1 MRVLIYPGS
10 FDPLTIGH
18 EDIARRAA
26 ALCDRL
32 YVAVLQNA
40 QKRSAFTVEER
51 LWMIR
56 SCLGDVPNIDVAAHQ
71 GLLVD
76 FYREKGAQAV
86 VRGLRSE
93 SDFRYESELATA
105 NKLLCPGY
113 ESILLP
119 CRMDLAFTSSSV
131 VREVASYGGDLA
143 GMVPAAIRGFVAEKL
158 CAVRRGD
165 RDEAETENFG
175 ETIRK

>member
-1 MRVLIYPGS
+1 MRILIYPGS
-10 FDPLTIGH
+10 FDPFTIGH

-26 ALCDRL
+26 RLCEKLYIALL
-32 YVAVLQNA
+32 PNA
-40 QKRSAFTVEER
+40 AKASFFSLEER
-51 LWMIR
+51 VEMIR
-56 SCLGDVPNIDVAAHQ
+56 LCLRDLPQAEVETYD

-76 FYREKGAQAV
+76 YFRRKNASAV

-105 NKLLCPGY
+105 NKLLCPSY

-131 VREVASYGGDLA
+131 VREVGFYGGDIS
-143 GMVPAAIRGFVAEKL
+143 GMVSPLIRDSVARRLKEEREARKL
-158 CAVRRGD
+158 SGGRR
-165 RDEAETENFG
+165 
-175 ETIRK
+175 